1 MGRSCDEMEHMM
13 GRSCDGV
20 EHMMGRSCDGMETI
34 IKGCGDDGMG
44 HRASVGLTKHLS
56 LQKVLNLKGVLSSSD
71 KKTPWDLVN
80 MPPATVAVTVTG
92 PGKRNFIQK
101 FRSSRP
107 FFSWC

>member
-1 MGRSCDEMEHMM
+1 M

-56 LQKVLNLKGVLSSSD
+56 Y
-71 KKTPWDLVN
+71 
-80 MPPATVAVTVTG
+80 
-92 PGKRNFIQK
+92 KRF
-101 FRSSRP
+101 
-107 FFSWC
+107 